1 MPTIDEIRATAE
13 RDLAVVLADLD
24 GRRRRL
30 LLAAVAQYG
39 SVDDIPDSVWAEI
52 VEDGERRIVVAL
64 LAIALA
70 ADRWTSDE
78 ISRQG
83 VAMDDLPAD
92 RLAQYA
98 VAAARQ
104 AATYSQQAADA
115 IRAKLQRRAEEIKLD
130 SATGLGE
137 ATADELSAAIEDT
150 IDGDNE
156 AAAVTEATVAIT
168 TGQRG
173 AADRSPTVVDMVWMT
188 ERDSRVYPRSPVCPR
203 CLPLHGQS
211 QDVWAK
217 VFPDGPGYAVHPRC
231 RCWLRP
237 IVAKE
242 VA

>member
-13 RDLAVVLADLD
+13 RDLAAVLADID
-24 GRRRRL
+24 ERRRGL
-30 LLAAVAQYG
+30 LLAALAQHG
-39 SVDDIPDSVWAEI
+39 SVDKIPDSVWAEI

-70 ADRWTSDE
+70 ADRWTADE
-78 ISRQG
+78 ISRHG
-83 VAMDDLPAD
+83 VSLDDLTAD

-130 SATGLGE
+130 SATGIGE

-156 AAAVTEATVAIT
+156 SAAITEATGAIT

-173 AADRSPTVVDMVWMT
+173 AADRSPTAVDMVWMT
-188 ERDSRVYPRSPVCPR
+188 EHDNRVCPR
-203 CLPLHGQS
+203 CSPLHGRS

-217 VFPDGPGYAVHPRC
+217 IFPGGPGYAVHPRC

-237 IVAKE
+237 IVAKG
-242 VA
+242 AA